1 MKGIAPVCESPQV
14 PRTPLQLLAPRH
26 AIGWVWRMVVLLVC
40 GVGLGIAADAIMTGQ
55 FAAPRGA
62 ELLPVLM
69 VGGAFALALLGALAH
84 AARIERRMLH
94 VKTCDPVTGLPNRGH
109 FLARTSRALPQ
120 SGVLLLLDIDHF
132 KALNDARGHRAGDL
146 CLMALAQRFR
156 ELTRSTD
163 ILGRLDGAVFAIY
176 LPGAPIETARDI
188 GGRMSE
194 GLAVVDGNR
203 VLQVTISVGAVVAD
217 GCTPLEQLMR
227 EADKAL
233 DRAKLQGRARM
244 IVEEMAE
251 AA

>member
-1 MKGIAPVCESPQV
+1 
-14 PRTPLQLLAPRH
+14 
-26 AIGWVWRMVVLLVC
+26 VLLVC
-40 GVGLGIAADAIMTGQ
+40 GLGLGSAADAILTEQ
-55 FAAPRGA
+55 NVAPGGVN
-62 ELLPVLM
+62 LLTVLM
-69 VGGAFALALLGALAH
+69 IGGPFALALLTALAH
-84 AARIERRMLH
+84 AARVERRMLH
-94 VKTCDPVTGLPNRGH
+94 VKTCDLVTGLPNRGH
-109 FLARTSRALPQ
+109 FLARAGRALPQ

-132 KALNDARGHRAGDL
+132 KRLNDAHGHRAGDL

-194 GLAVVDGNR
+194 GLEVVAGDR
-203 VLQVTISVGAVVAD
+203 ILRVTISVGAVVSD
-217 GCTPLEQLMR
+217 GCTPLDHLMR

>member
-1 MKGIAPVCESPQV
+1 M
-14 PRTPLQLLAPRH
+14 PRTLLQLLGPRS
-26 AIGWVWRMVVLLVC
+26 AIGWAWRTVVLLAC
-40 GVGLGIAADAIMTGQ
+40 GLGLGIAADAILTGQ
-55 FAAPRGA
+55 SAPRRGIDLLHGLMIGA
-62 ELLPVLM
+62 P
-69 VGGAFALALLGALAH
+69 FALALLWALAH
-84 AARIERRMLH
+84 AARIERRLLH

-109 FLARTSRALPQ
+109 FFARTSRALPQ

-132 KALNDARGHRAGDL
+132 KALNDTRGHRAGDL

-163 ILGRLDGAVFAIY
+163 IVGRLDGAVFAIY
-176 LPGAPIETARDI
+176 LPGAPIEIARDI

-203 VLQVTISVGAVVAD
+203 VLRVTISVGAVVAD

-227 EADKAL
+227 EADRAL

-244 IVEEMAE
+244 IVEELAE